1 MKKVL
6 ITLVSLLVLLVTL
19 NNLHAQ
25 DKKEKH
31 EVHVKV
37 KKIVNGKETMVDSTF
52 TIDGDA
58 DLDEIMKILGKDMGE
73 LHEHEDGDVDVK
85 IKTRKRVERRV
96 IKEGKDGEK
105 EVEVHVE
112 VEGDDDGNVF
122 IFKPE
127 NGDEEKVMIRIEG
140 DVDVE
145 DENVFIMKSS
155 DGKVIEMDG
164 EDKDVIIIKDGK
176 VIDMKDGDG
185 EKKVIKI
192 HVDTDGEEDGET
204 MIWKSEDGKVI
215 EIDGDDGEK
224 KTIRINV
231 NGKDGETMMWKS
243 KDGKVMEIDGEDGE
257 KKVIRINVD
266 DKDGET
272 MMWKSEDGKVI
283 KIDGEDGEKQV
294 IRIQMDKDGDKDG
307 NKMIWKSEDGKVI
320 EIDGDKVEKK
330 EMVFIRKSGDGD
342 GEMSDEEIKK
352 LLKEKGIDW
361 EEMKA
366 DGATIKKSSNINVS
380 INPINDEDKNA
391 LKGMGLEE
399 KDYDGGLEISEMM
412 MNVESGGPVMMQVDT
427 EESGHLTA
435 VVRDTEGEVISK
447 TVLKESSNAYKI
459 YLNLDQS
466 GTYYVTLSQAGK
478 SLTQKLVIKK
488 A

>member
-25 DKKEKH
+25 DKKGKH

-58 DLDEIMKILGKDMGE
+58 DLDEIMKILGEDIGE
-73 LHEHEDGDVDVK
+73 LHEDVDVK
-85 IKTRKRVERRV
+85 VKTRKRVERRV

-112 VEGDDDGNVF
+112 VEGGDDGNVF
-122 IFKPE
+122 IFKPD
-127 NGDEEKVMIRIEG
+127 NGDEEKVMIRIDG

-145 DENVFIMKSS
+145 NENVFIMKSS

-164 EDKDVIIIKDGK
+164 DDKEVIIIKDGK
-176 VIDMKDGDG
+176 VIDMKEGEG
-185 EKKVIKI
+185 EKKYIKI
-192 HVDTDGEEDGET
+192 HVDTDSDEDGET
-204 MIWKSEDGKVI
+204 MIWKSKDGKVI
-215 EIDGDDGEK
+215 EIDGEDGEK

-231 NGKDGETMMWKS
+231 N
-243 KDGKVMEIDGEDGE
+243 
-257 KKVIRINVD
+257 

-283 KIDGEDGEKQV
+283 EIDGEDGEKKV
-294 IRIQMDKDGDKDG
+294 IRIQMDKDGDKDRET
-307 NKMIWKSEDGKVI
+307 MIWKSDDGKVI
-320 EIDGDKVEKK
+320 KIDGDKVQSK
-330 EMVFIRKSGDGD
+330 EMVFIRKSGE
-342 GEMSDEEIKK
+342 GEGELNDEEIKK

-380 INPINDEDKNA
+380 INPINDEDKTV

-412 MNVESGGPVMMQVDT
+412 MKVESGGPVMMQVDT

-447 TVLKESSNAYKI
+447 TVLKESSDAYKI

-466 GTYYVTLSQAGK
+466 GTYYVTLSQGGK

>member
-25 DKKEKH
+25 DKKGKH

-37 KKIVNGKETMVDSTF
+37 KKIINGKETMVDSTF

-73 LHEHEDGDVDVK
+73 LHEHKDGDVDVK
-85 IKTRKRVERRV
+85 VKRTKRIERRV

-112 VEGDDDGNVF
+112 VVGDEDEDGGVYIFKSDDGDDKNVK
-122 IFKPE
+122 ILI
-127 NGDEEKVMIRIEG
+127 DE
-140 DVDVE
+140 DVDVK
-145 DENVFIMKSS
+145 DKNVFIMKSA
-155 DGKVIEMDG
+155 DGKIIEMDG

-176 VIDMKDGDG
+176 VIDMKGEDSGKKVIRINVNKEGDEDGETMIWKSEDGKVIEIDGKGG
-185 EKKVIKI
+185 EKKVIRINGDK
-192 HVDTDGEEDGET
+192 DGET

-215 EIDGDDGEK
+215 EIDGDDGE
-224 KTIRINV
+224 
-231 NGKDGETMMWKS
+231 E
-243 KDGKVMEIDGEDGE
+243 
-257 KKVIRINVD
+257 KVIRIKV
-266 DKDGET
+266 DKDG
-272 MMWKSEDGKVI
+272 
-283 KIDGEDGEKQV
+283 GEK
-294 IRIQMDKDGDKDG
+294 GES
-307 NKMIWKSEDGKVI
+307 MIWKSDDGKVI
-320 EIDGDKVEKK
+320 EIDGDKVQKK
-330 EMVFIRKSGDGD
+330 EMVFIRKSGDGE
-342 GEMSDEEIKK
+342 GELDDEDIKK

-380 INPINDEDKNA
+380 INPINDEDKKA
-391 LKGMGLEE
+391 LAGMGLAE
-399 KDYDGGLEISEMM
+399 KDYNGGLEISEMM
-412 MNVESGGPVMMQVDT
+412 MKVESGGPVMMQVAT

-466 GTYYVTLSQAGK
+466 GSYFITLSQGGK